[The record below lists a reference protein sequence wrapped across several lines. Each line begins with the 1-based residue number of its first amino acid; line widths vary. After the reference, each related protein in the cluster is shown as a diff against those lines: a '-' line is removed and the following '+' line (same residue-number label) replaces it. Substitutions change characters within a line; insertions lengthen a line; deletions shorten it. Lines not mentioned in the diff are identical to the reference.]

1 MSKLIIHGRKKLSG
15 EIEVRGAKNEVTK
28 LVAAAIL
35 TTEDVVIKNAP
46 RILDLEKM
54 MEIIKSMG
62 GRAEWTGEHEITLNC
77 QNLNPEKINSNL
89 VKKLRASVVLTGP
102 MLARFKKI
110 DFPTPGGCIIGNRPL
125 DTHFEAFKK
134 MGVEV
139 EEDSANNIYHLRT
152 NGLVATKI
160 VLQEFSVTATENIL
174 MAACLARGKT
184 IIKLA
189 ATEPHVES
197 LAKCLNKMGAKIS
210 GAGTHT
216 LEIEGVEK
224 LHGTIHEVIPDT
236 NEVGTFAILAAATR
250 SEIKI
255 KNVNPDHLDLVLEK
269 FKEFGVNFEIGNDL
283 PAGEAGYLQI
293 KKGGQLR
300 AIKKLETNIYPGIPT
315 DLQQPFAVLATQ
327 ASGSTLIFEKMY
339 DGRFNYVSE
348 LQKMGA
354 NIQPLDAYRIL
365 ITGPTPLIGCE
376 VKSFDLRAG
385 ATLII
390 AGLLADGE
398 TIINEAEVVD
408 RGYEDIV
415 GRLQKIGAEIERI

>member
-15 EIEVRGAKNEVTK
+15 EIEVRGAKNEATK

-35 TTEDVVIKNAP
+35 TDEDVVIKNAP

-62 GRAEWTGEHEITLNC
+62 GKAEWTDEHEITLNC
-77 QNLNPEKINSNL
+77 RNLNPETIDHKL
-89 VKKLRASVVLTGP
+89 VKKLRASIVLIGP
-102 MLARFKKI
+102 MLARFKKL

-134 MGVEV
+134 MSVV
-139 EEDSANNIYHLRT
+139 IKEDSVNNIYHLHT
-152 NGLVATKI
+152 DGLIGTKI

-184 IIKLA
+184 IIKIA
-189 ATEPHVES
+189 ATEPHVED
-197 LAKCLNKMGAKIS
+197 LAKCLIKMGAKIK

-224 LHGTIHEVIPDT
+224 LNGVTHEVIPDPI
-236 NEVGTFAILAAATR
+236 EAGTFAILAAATR
-250 SEIKI
+250 SEIII
-255 KNVNPDHLDLVLEK
+255 KNINPDHLDLVLEK
-269 FKEFGVNFEIGNDL
+269 FKEFGINFEV
-283 PAGEAGYLQI
+283 GENYLEI

-300 AIKKLETNIYPGIPT
+300 AVKKLETNIYPGLPT

-327 ASGSTLIFEKMY
+327 ASGPTLIFEKMFE
-339 DGRFNYVSE
+339 GRFNYVAE
-348 LQKMGA
+348 LQRMGA
-354 NIQPLDAYRIL
+354 NIQSLDSHRIL
-365 ITGPTPLIGCE
+365 VTGPTPLIGTE

-385 ATLII
+385 ATLLI

-398 TIINEAEVVD
+398 TIIDEAELID

-415 GRLQKIGAEIERI
+415 GRLQKLGAEIERIDGN